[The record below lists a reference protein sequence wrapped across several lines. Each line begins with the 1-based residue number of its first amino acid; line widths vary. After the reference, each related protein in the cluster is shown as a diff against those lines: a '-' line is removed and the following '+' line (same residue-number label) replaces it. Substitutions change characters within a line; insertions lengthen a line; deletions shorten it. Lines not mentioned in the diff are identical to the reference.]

1 MVHKDYWYEKFWC
14 ILDTC
19 SASDSQV
26 RKKVTLAWQIRSCS
40 SFLSAYF
47 ITMVCCTHSVTE
59 ISGLALC
66 YEILYFQQKKKSET
80 IHSAIQ
86 KLNLKNATASQPTRT
101 NGVISEQDLLYLQAK
116 SSAPS
121 PPNAAYVVQLF
132 TSPPNTGWL
141 LSFHMEKE
149 KNGLQRQPV
158 RMTQR

>member
-26 RKKVTLAWQIRSCS
+26 RKKVTLASQIRSCS

-66 YEILYFQQKKKSET
+66 YEILYFQQKKK
-80 IHSAIQ
+80 
-86 KLNLKNATASQPTRT
+86 K
-101 NGVISEQDLLYLQAK
+101 
-116 SSAPS
+116 
-121 PPNAAYVVQLF
+121 
-132 TSPPNTGWL
+132 
-141 LSFHMEKE
+141 
-149 KNGLQRQPV
+149 
-158 RMTQR
+158 